1 MTLGHR
7 STWQCTPHA
16 LAPKSRGKE
25 KDVGRSGDLD
35 TLLWGGPW
43 SPDSQ
48 KATDTVERSLVG
60 IPALLLASLQSK
72 LWNLSKPWF
81 PYLPS
86 VVGKTYLW

>member
-35 TLLWGGPW
+35 TLLWGGFP
-43 SPDSQ
+43 
-48 KATDTVERSLVG
+48 V
-60 IPALLLASLQSK
+60 LQS
-72 LWNLSKPWF
+72 LENFRREVRS
-81 PYLPS
+81 YLLES
-86 VVGKTYLW
+86 S